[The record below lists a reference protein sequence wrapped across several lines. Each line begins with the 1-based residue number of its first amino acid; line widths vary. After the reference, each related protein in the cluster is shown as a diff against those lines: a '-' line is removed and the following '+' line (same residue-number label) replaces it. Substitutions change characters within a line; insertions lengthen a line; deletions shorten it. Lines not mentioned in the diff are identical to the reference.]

1 MSQYLIVVC
10 GAPRSRTTFMFDALL
25 KHPGIKGG
33 SVGDMRTNENPIIM
47 HSAFLNGDYAGL
59 EKLQA
64 HWCRESGDVLV
75 VKAPGYVFA
84 EQFFLKNP
92 LGLTPV
98 FIATVRPTDELIT
111 ENLNYPDGL
120 EHLKRPLDQTDCP
133 VELQPVYAGAW
144 KSAPLAQ
151 RAYLRCLWHLKA
163 QEELSAIQ
171 VGAADYRRAAALTT
185 RICGLVGLDKW
196 AEVTAHFKTF
206 SLTKLEAGPVQIA
219 EEAIAVVD
227 AKLAG
232 EG

>member
-1 MSQYLIVVC
+1 MSQFLIVVC
-10 GAPRSRTTFMFDALL
+10 GAPRSRTTFMLDALL
-25 KHPGIKGG
+25 KHPGMKG
-33 SVGDMRTNENPIIM
+33 SNAGDMRTNENPILM
-47 HSAFLNGDYAGL
+47 HSAFLNGDYTGL
-59 EKLQA
+59 EKLHA
-64 HWCRESGDVLV
+64 HWCKDSGDVLV

-98 FIATVRPTDELIT
+98 FIATVRPTEELIT

-120 EHLKRPLDQTDCP
+120 EHMERPLDQTDCP

-151 RAYLRCLWHLKA
+151 RAYMRCHWHLKA
-163 QEELSAIQ
+163 IAELSAIQ
-171 VGAADYRRAAALTT
+171 IGAADYRRAAALTT
-185 RICGLVGLDKW
+185 RICSLVGLDT
-196 AEVTAHFKTF
+196 AAAVTAHFKTF

-219 EEAIAVVD
+219 EEAIAAVD

-232 EG
+232 EE